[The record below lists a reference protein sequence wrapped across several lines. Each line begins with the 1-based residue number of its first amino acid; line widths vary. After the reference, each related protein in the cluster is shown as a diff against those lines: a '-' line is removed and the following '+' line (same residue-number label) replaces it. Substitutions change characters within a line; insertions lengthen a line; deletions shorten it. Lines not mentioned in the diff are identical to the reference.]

1 MAGNGKEYE
10 RVNIG
15 SEVLNEYPVPNLVE
29 IQTSSYKDFLQLDKI
44 MKGQQPD
51 EELGLEH
58 LFNTYFPIESPNGDM
73 RIEYAGYSVD
83 PDDIYAMKS
92 ETECKRKGATFG
104 VPVKVKVRLVKRNS
118 DIQERDIFFGEFPVM
133 TDRGTFIINGSER
146 VIVSSIVRS
155 PGVIFKNM
163 NKKGQKSS
171 LFTANLYPYLGSM
184 LSFVFERTNVDDKEN
199 KLDAKEDYVED
210 FDGESGEAGDKE
222 SKYIIYAAAHNIIY
236 ATSPRSKDDTQS
248 FKKIAIPVTFF
259 MRMLGLDTRDKI
271 VAQFYSSELIDTG
284 DYDGHFPR
292 FLYKDI
298 KRDNETLFCAGDAV
312 DKNTLQSLYATGV
325 TEVEVVDTLE
335 TNLDDLPAMAILK
348 TLQQERSL
356 IYRAKHISTM
366 NKRAIS
372 VKRSEWDDI
381 ERIYREEGKEFR
393 DLYLGYIAEKWK
405 TFLPQHIRTTNDND
419 RVLKYYQEFFR
430 DKNRYDF
437 SRIGRY
443 KLNKKFFGMDEEKYI
458 SETTLTIED
467 VIQTSRM
474 IMDFGDGKSGKD
486 DEDSLGNRRVRTV
499 RELLENSLAD
509 AFSKMVKAAK
519 DKMNLSED
527 DVKAQDI
534 ISIKPII
541 GTVREFFGSSQLSQF
556 MDQVNPLAELTHKR
570 RISAIGPKGGIKR
583 DNARQLFDVRD
594 VNYTHY
600 GKICPIETPEG
611 GNIGLILTLANY
623 AKINEFGF
631 IETPYRKVLDGVVLM
646 DDEETKYLDVN
657 DEEKST
663 IAQGNAY
670 VEKSGKD
677 FVLKGDVSVRAN
689 QDYSTAS
696 PDKVNWMD
704 VSPKQVVSVA
714 ASLIPFLEHDDA
726 NRALMGSN
734 MQRQAV
740 PLVFPETPRVG
751 TGMEKRTAYD
761 SSIMVKSRR
770 AGEVVYVSSVAIKV
784 KPDAPS
790 VPGELDVYELR
801 KYEITNQDSCMNQR
815 PLVNV
820 GDRVEKGSVL
830 ADGPSTDHGEL
841 ALGRNILVGFVP
853 WNGYNYE
860 DAVLISER
868 VVSEDIYTSIHI
880 KEFETDRKET
890 KLGEERFSRD
900 LPNTS
905 DRAVEHLD
913 SDGIVCIGTY
923 VRSGDILVGKTT
935 PKTETENT
943 PEQKLLNSIFG
954 EKSKDTRNASL
965 VVPHGVEG
973 TVIDIQRITK
983 KEELAAGSLET
994 VKVYIATKRKL
1005 KQGDKMA
1012 GRHGNKGVVSR
1023 VLPQEDMPYMED
1035 GTPLDVCLNPLG
1047 VPSRMNIGQLM
1058 ETQLG
1063 WAAVKNDVWY
1073 KTPVFQSA
1081 TMEQIEEEMVKAG
1094 LPKDSKVTLYDGRT
1108 GVPFVN
1114 KVFCGYIYY
1123 LKLHHLVD
1131 DKMHARATGPY
1142 SLVTQQPLGGK
1153 AMFGGQRL
1161 GEMEVWAF
1169 EAYGA
1174 ANNLQELLTVKSD
1187 DMQGR
1192 VNIYQSIVKG
1202 EPAKQADDL
1211 PEGYKVLCQGL
1222 RGLALDLAAYD
1233 KDGNLIPLTER
1244 DREIIK
1250 KKEKE
1255 KNNQ

>member
-430 DKNRYDF
+430 DKNRHDF

-474 IMDFGDGKSGKD
+474 IMDFGDGKFGKD

-1250 KKEKE
+1250 KKEKD
-1255 KNNQ
+1255 NQ

>member
-474 IMDFGDGKSGKD
+474 IMDFGDGKFGKD

-689 QDYSTAS
+689 QDYSTVS

-820 GDRVEKGSVL
+820 GDKVEKGSVL

-1250 KKEKE
+1250 KKEKD
-1255 KNNQ
+1255 NQ

>member
-118 DIQERDIFFGEFPVM
+118 DIQERDIFFGEFADM

-474 IMDFGDGKSGKD
+474 IMDFGDGKFGKD

-1250 KKEKE
+1250 KKEKD
-1255 KNNQ
+1255 NQ

>member
-474 IMDFGDGKSGKD
+474 IMDFGDGKFGKD

-541 GTVREFFGSSQLSQF
+541 GTVREFFGSSHLSQF

-1250 KKEKE
+1250 KKEKD
-1255 KNNQ
+1255 NQ

>member
-474 IMDFGDGKSGKD
+474 IMDFGDGKFGKD

-868 VVSEDIYTSIHI
+868 VVSEDIYASIHI

-1250 KKEKE
+1250 KKEKD
-1255 KNNQ
+1255 NQ

>member
-210 FDGESGEAGDKE
+210 FDGESGEASDKE

-474 IMDFGDGKSGKD
+474 IMDFGDGKFGKD

-1250 KKEKE
+1250 KKEKD
-1255 KNNQ
+1255 NQ

>member
-58 LFNTYFPIESPNGDM
+58 LFNTYCPIESPNGDM

-474 IMDFGDGKSGKD
+474 IMDFGDGKFGKD

-1114 KVFCGYIYY
+1114 KVFCGYIYC

-1250 KKEKE
+1250 KKEKD
-1255 KNNQ
+1255 NQ

>member
-474 IMDFGDGKSGKD
+474 IMDFGDGKFGKD

-677 FVLKGDVSVRAN
+677 FILKGDVSVRAN

-1250 KKEKE
+1250 KKEKD
-1255 KNNQ
+1255 NQ

>member
-1 MAGNGKEYE
+1 MDKDKWENIQ
-10 RVNIG
+10 RV
-15 SEVLNEYPVPNLVE
+15 
-29 IQTSSYKDFLQLDKI
+29 
-44 MKGQQPD
+44 
-51 EELGLEH
+51 
-58 LFNTYFPIESPNGDM
+58 
-73 RIEYAGYSVD
+73 
-83 PDDIYAMKS
+83 
-92 ETECKRKGATFG
+92 
-104 VPVKVKVRLVKRNS
+104 
-118 DIQERDIFFGEFPVM
+118 
-133 TDRGTFIINGSER
+133 
-146 VIVSSIVRS
+146 
-155 PGVIFKNM
+155 
-163 NKKGQKSS
+163 
-171 LFTANLYPYLGSM
+171 
-184 LSFVFERTNVDDKEN
+184 
-199 KLDAKEDYVED
+199 
-210 FDGESGEAGDKE
+210 
-222 SKYIIYAAAHNIIY
+222 
-236 ATSPRSKDDTQS
+236 
-248 FKKIAIPVTFF
+248 
-259 MRMLGLDTRDKI
+259 
-271 VAQFYSSELIDTG
+271 
-284 DYDGHFPR
+284 
-292 FLYKDI
+292 
-298 KRDNETLFCAGDAV
+298 
-312 DKNTLQSLYATGV
+312 
-325 TEVEVVDTLE
+325 
-335 TNLDDLPAMAILK
+335 
-348 TLQQERSL
+348 
-356 IYRAKHISTM
+356 
-366 NKRAIS
+366 
-372 VKRSEWDDI
+372 
-381 ERIYREEGKEFR
+381 YREEGTEFR
-393 DLYLGYIAEKWK
+393 DLYLTYVSEKWK
-405 TFLPQHIRTTNDND
+405 TFLPQHIRTTLDKD
-419 RVLKYYQEFFR
+419 RVLTYYQEFFR

-474 IMDFGDGKSGKD
+474 IMDFGDGKFGKD

-820 GDRVEKGSVL
+820 GDKVEKGSVL

-853 WNGYNYE
+853 
-860 DAVLISER
+860 
-868 VVSEDIYTSIHI
+868 
-880 KEFETDRKET
+880 
-890 KLGEERFSRD
+890 
-900 LPNTS
+900 
-905 DRAVEHLD
+905 
-913 SDGIVCIGTY
+913 
-923 VRSGDILVGKTT
+923 
-935 PKTETENT
+935 
-943 PEQKLLNSIFG
+943 
-954 EKSKDTRNASL
+954 
-965 VVPHGVEG
+965 
-973 TVIDIQRITK
+973 
-983 KEELAAGSLET
+983 
-994 VKVYIATKRKL
+994 
-1005 KQGDKMA
+1005 
-1012 GRHGNKGVVSR
+1012 
-1023 VLPQEDMPYMED
+1023 
-1035 GTPLDVCLNPLG
+1035 
-1047 VPSRMNIGQLM
+1047 
-1058 ETQLG
+1058 
-1063 WAAVKNDVWY
+1063 
-1073 KTPVFQSA
+1073 
-1081 TMEQIEEEMVKAG
+1081 
-1094 LPKDSKVTLYDGRT
+1094 
-1108 GVPFVN
+1108 
-1114 KVFCGYIYY
+1114 
-1123 LKLHHLVD
+1123 
-1131 DKMHARATGPY
+1131 
-1142 SLVTQQPLGGK
+1142 
-1153 AMFGGQRL
+1153 
-1161 GEMEVWAF
+1161 
-1169 EAYGA
+1169 
-1174 ANNLQELLTVKSD
+1174 
-1187 DMQGR
+1187 
-1192 VNIYQSIVKG
+1192 
-1202 EPAKQADDL
+1202 
-1211 PEGYKVLCQGL
+1211 
-1222 RGLALDLAAYD
+1222 
-1233 KDGNLIPLTER
+1233 
-1244 DREIIK
+1244 
-1250 KKEKE
+1250 
-1255 KNNQ
+1255 

>member
-474 IMDFGDGKSGKD
+474 IMDFGDGKFGKD

-623 AKINEFGF
+623 ANINEFGF

-1250 KKEKE
+1250 KKEKD
-1255 KNNQ
+1255 NQ

>member
-474 IMDFGDGKSGKD
+474 IMDFGDGKFGKD

-704 VSPKQVVSVA
+704 VSPKQVLSVA

-801 KYEITNQDSCMNQR
+801 KYEITNQGSCMNQR

-1250 KKEKE
+1250 KKEKD
-1255 KNNQ
+1255 NQ

>member
-474 IMDFGDGKSGKD
+474 IMDFGDGKFGKD

-820 GDRVEKGSVL
+820 GDKVEKGSVL

-1250 KKEKE
+1250 KKEKD
-1255 KNNQ
+1255 NQ

>member
-474 IMDFGDGKSGKD
+474 IMDFGDGKFGKD

-790 VPGELDVYELR
+790 VPGELDVSELR

-1250 KKEKE
+1250 KKEKD
-1255 KNNQ
+1255 NQ

>member
-474 IMDFGDGKSGKD
+474 IMDFGDGKFGKD

-663 IAQGNAY
+663 TAQGNAY

-1250 KKEKE
+1250 KKEKD
-1255 KNNQ
+1255 NQ

>member
-1 MAGNGKEYE
+1 M
-10 RVNIG
+10 
-15 SEVLNEYPVPNLVE
+15 
-29 IQTSSYKDFLQLDKI
+29 
-44 MKGQQPD
+44 
-51 EELGLEH
+51 
-58 LFNTYFPIESPNGDM
+58 
-73 RIEYAGYSVD
+73 
-83 PDDIYAMKS
+83 
-92 ETECKRKGATFG
+92 
-104 VPVKVKVRLVKRNS
+104 
-118 DIQERDIFFGEFPVM
+118 
-133 TDRGTFIINGSER
+133 
-146 VIVSSIVRS
+146 
-155 PGVIFKNM
+155 
-163 NKKGQKSS
+163 
-171 LFTANLYPYLGSM
+171 
-184 LSFVFERTNVDDKEN
+184 
-199 KLDAKEDYVED
+199 
-210 FDGESGEAGDKE
+210 
-222 SKYIIYAAAHNIIY
+222 
-236 ATSPRSKDDTQS
+236 
-248 FKKIAIPVTFF
+248 
-259 MRMLGLDTRDKI
+259 
-271 VAQFYSSELIDTG
+271 
-284 DYDGHFPR
+284 
-292 FLYKDI
+292 
-298 KRDNETLFCAGDAV
+298 
-312 DKNTLQSLYATGV
+312 
-325 TEVEVVDTLE
+325 
-335 TNLDDLPAMAILK
+335 
-348 TLQQERSL
+348 
-356 IYRAKHISTM
+356 
-366 NKRAIS
+366 
-372 VKRSEWDDI
+372 
-381 ERIYREEGKEFR
+381 
-393 DLYLGYIAEKWK
+393 
-405 TFLPQHIRTTNDND
+405 
-419 RVLKYYQEFFR
+419 
-430 DKNRYDF
+430 
-437 SRIGRY
+437 
-443 KLNKKFFGMDEEKYI
+443 
-458 SETTLTIED
+458 
-467 VIQTSRM
+467 
-474 IMDFGDGKSGKD
+474 
-486 DEDSLGNRRVRTV
+486 
-499 RELLENSLAD
+499 
-509 AFSKMVKAAK
+509 
-519 DKMNLSED
+519 
-527 DVKAQDI
+527 
-534 ISIKPII
+534 
-541 GTVREFFGSSQLSQF
+541 
-556 MDQVNPLAELTHKR
+556 
-570 RISAIGPKGGIKR
+570 
-583 DNARQLFDVRD
+583 
-594 VNYTHY
+594 
-600 GKICPIETPEG
+600 
-611 GNIGLILTLANY
+611 
-623 AKINEFGF
+623 
-631 IETPYRKVLDGVVLM
+631 
-646 DDEETKYLDVN
+646 
-657 DEEKST
+657 
-663 IAQGNAY
+663 
-670 VEKSGKD
+670 
-677 FVLKGDVSVRAN
+677 

-696 PDKVNWMD
+696 PSDIDWMD

-761 SSIMVKSRR
+761 SCIMVKARR

-784 KPDAPS
+784 KPNKPS
-790 VPGELDVYELR
+790 VPNELDVYELR

-820 GDRVEKGSVL
+820 GDKVEKGSVL

-880 KEFETDRKET
+880 KEYEVDRKET

-983 KEELAAGSLET
+983 KEELAPGSLET

-1063 WAAVKNDVWY
+1063 WAAVKNDIWY

-1081 TMEQIEEEMVKAG
+1081 TMEQIENEMVKAG

-1187 DMQGR
+1187 DMKGR

-1202 EPAKQADDL
+1202 EPAEQPDDL

-1233 KDGNLIPLTER
+1233 ENGNLIPLTER
-1244 DREIIK
+1244 DKEIIN

>member
-474 IMDFGDGKSGKD
+474 IMDFGDGKFGKD

-1169 EAYGA
+1169 AAYGA
-1174 ANNLQELLTVKSD
+1174 ANNMQELLTVKSD

-1250 KKEKE
+1250 KKEKD
-1255 KNNQ
+1255 NQ

>member
-1 MAGNGKEYE
+1 MAGNGKEFE

-44 MKGQQPD
+44 MNGQEPD

-58 LFNTYFPIESPNGDM
+58 LFRTYFPIESPNHEM
-73 RIEYAGYSVD
+73 KIEYAGYSVD
-83 PDDIYAMKS
+83 PNDVYAMKS
-92 ETECKRKGATFG
+92 ETECKRKGSTFG
-104 VPVKVKVRLVKRNS
+104 VPVKVKIRLEKRNGE
-118 DIQERDIFFGEFPVM
+118 IQEKEIFFGEFPVM

-474 IMDFGDGKSGKD
+474 IMDFGDGKFGKD

-1250 KKEKE
+1250 KKEKD
-1255 KNNQ
+1255 NQ

>member
-405 TFLPQHIRTTNDND
+405 TFLPQHIRTSNDND

-474 IMDFGDGKSGKD
+474 IMDFGDGKFGKD

-1250 KKEKE
+1250 KKEKD
-1255 KNNQ
+1255 NQ

>member
-474 IMDFGDGKSGKD
+474 IMDFGDGKFGKD

-1012 GRHGNKGVVSR
+1012 GRHGNKGVVSI

-1250 KKEKE
+1250 KKEKD
-1255 KNNQ
+1255 NQ

>member
-73 RIEYAGYSVD
+73 RIEYARYSVD

-474 IMDFGDGKSGKD
+474 IMDFGDGKFGKD

-820 GDRVEKGSVL
+820 GDKVEKGSVL

-1187 DMQGR
+1187 EMQGR

-1250 KKEKE
+1250 KKEKD
-1255 KNNQ
+1255 NQ

>member
-133 TDRGTFIINGSER
+133 TERGTFIINGSER

-474 IMDFGDGKSGKD
+474 IMDFGDGKFGKD

-1250 KKEKE
+1250 KKEKD
-1255 KNNQ
+1255 NQ

>member
-1 MAGNGKEYE
+1 MAGNGKEFE

-44 MKGQQPD
+44 MNGQEPD

-58 LFNTYFPIESPNGDM
+58 LFRTYFPIESPNHEM
-73 RIEYAGYSVD
+73 KIEYAGYSVD
-83 PDDIYAMKS
+83 PNDVYAMKS
-92 ETECKRKGATFG
+92 ETECKRKGSTFG
-104 VPVKVKVRLVKRNS
+104 VPVKVKIRLEKRNGE
-118 DIQERDIFFGEFPVM
+118 IQEKEIFFGEFPVM

-474 IMDFGDGKSGKD
+474 IMDFGDGKFGKD

-761 SSIMVKSRR
+761 SCIMVKARR

-784 KPDAPS
+784 KPNKPS
-790 VPGELDVYELR
+790 VPNELDVYELR

-820 GDRVEKGSVL
+820 GDKVEKGSVL

-880 KEFETDRKET
+880 KEYEVDRKET

-983 KEELAAGSLET
+983 KEELAPGSLET

-1250 KKEKE
+1250 KKEKD
-1255 KNNQ
+1255 NQ

>member
-474 IMDFGDGKSGKD
+474 IMDFGDGKFGKD

-1142 SLVTQQPLGGK
+1142 SLVTQQRLGGK

-1250 KKEKE
+1250 KKEKD
-1255 KNNQ
+1255 NQ

>member
-474 IMDFGDGKSGKD
+474 IMDFGDGKFGKD

-1123 LKLHHLVD
+1123 LKLHHIVD

-1250 KKEKE
+1250 KKEKD
-1255 KNNQ
+1255 NQ

>member
-133 TDRGTFIINGSER
+133 TDRGTFSINGSER

-474 IMDFGDGKSGKD
+474 IMDFGDGKFGKD

-1250 KKEKE
+1250 KKEKD
-1255 KNNQ
+1255 NQ

>member
-474 IMDFGDGKSGKD
+474 IMDFGDGKFGKD

-570 RISAIGPKGGIKR
+570 RISAIDPKGGIKR

-1250 KKEKE
+1250 KKEKD
-1255 KNNQ
+1255 NQ

>member
-474 IMDFGDGKSGKD
+474 IMDFGDGKFGKD

-1114 KVFCGYIYY
+1114 KVFWGYIYY

-1250 KKEKE
+1250 KKEKD
-1255 KNNQ
+1255 NQ

>member
-474 IMDFGDGKSGKD
+474 IMDFGDGKFGKD

-1187 DMQGR
+1187 DMKGR

-1202 EPAKQADDL
+1202 EPAEQPDDL

-1233 KDGNLIPLTER
+1233 ENGNLIPLTER
-1244 DREIIK
+1244 DKEIIN

>member
-1 MAGNGKEYE
+1 MAGNGKEFE

-44 MKGQQPD
+44 MNGQEPD

-58 LFNTYFPIESPNGDM
+58 LFRTYFPIESPNHEM
-73 RIEYAGYSVD
+73 KIEYAGYSVD
-83 PDDIYAMKS
+83 PNDVYAMKS
-92 ETECKRKGATFG
+92 ETECKRKGSTFG
-104 VPVKVKVRLVKRNS
+104 VPVKVKIRLEKRNGE
-118 DIQERDIFFGEFPVM
+118 IQEKEIFFGEFPVM

-474 IMDFGDGKSGKD
+474 IMDFGDGKFGKD

-1114 KVFCGYIYY
+1114 KVVCGYIYY

-1250 KKEKE
+1250 KKEKD
-1255 KNNQ
+1255 NQ

>member
-474 IMDFGDGKSGKD
+474 IMDFGDGKFGKD

-556 MDQVNPLAELTHKR
+556 MDQVNPLAELTPKR

-1250 KKEKE
+1250 KKEKD
-1255 KNNQ
+1255 NQ

>member
-474 IMDFGDGKSGKD
+474 IMDFGDGKFGKD

-534 ISIKPII
+534 ISIKPIM

-1250 KKEKE
+1250 KKEKD
-1255 KNNQ
+1255 NQ

>member
-474 IMDFGDGKSGKD
+474 IMDFGDGKFGKD

-820 GDRVEKGSVL
+820 GDKVEKGSVL

-1108 GVPFVN
+1108 GVLFVN

-1250 KKEKE
+1250 KKEKD
-1255 KNNQ
+1255 NQ

>member
-474 IMDFGDGKSGKD
+474 IMDFGDGKFGKD

-1094 LPKDSKVTLYDGRT
+1094 LPKGSKVTLYDGRT

-1250 KKEKE
+1250 KKEKD
-1255 KNNQ
+1255 NQ

>member
-312 DKNTLQSLYATGV
+312 DKNTLQSLYATGI

-474 IMDFGDGKSGKD
+474 IMDFGDGKFGKD

-1063 WAAVKNDVWY
+1063 WAAVKNDIWY

-1081 TMEQIEEEMVKAG
+1081 TMEQIENEMVKAG

-1187 DMQGR
+1187 DMKGR

-1202 EPAKQADDL
+1202 EPAEQPDDL

-1233 KDGNLIPLTER
+1233 ENGNLIPLTER
-1244 DREIIK
+1244 DKEIIN

>member
-474 IMDFGDGKSGKD
+474 IMDFGDGKFGKD

-611 GNIGLILTLANY
+611 GNIGLILTLAHY

-1250 KKEKE
+1250 KKEKD
-1255 KNNQ
+1255 NQ

>member
-1 MAGNGKEYE
+1 
-10 RVNIG
+10 
-15 SEVLNEYPVPNLVE
+15 
-29 IQTSSYKDFLQLDKI
+29 
-44 MKGQQPD
+44 
-51 EELGLEH
+51 
-58 LFNTYFPIESPNGDM
+58 
-73 RIEYAGYSVD
+73 
-83 PDDIYAMKS
+83 
-92 ETECKRKGATFG
+92 
-104 VPVKVKVRLVKRNS
+104 
-118 DIQERDIFFGEFPVM
+118 
-133 TDRGTFIINGSER
+133 
-146 VIVSSIVRS
+146 
-155 PGVIFKNM
+155 
-163 NKKGQKSS
+163 
-171 LFTANLYPYLGSM
+171 
-184 LSFVFERTNVDDKEN
+184 
-199 KLDAKEDYVED
+199 
-210 FDGESGEAGDKE
+210 
-222 SKYIIYAAAHNIIY
+222 
-236 ATSPRSKDDTQS
+236 
-248 FKKIAIPVTFF
+248 

-474 IMDFGDGKSGKD
+474 IMDFGDGKFGKD

-1250 KKEKE
+1250 KKEKD
-1255 KNNQ
+1255 NQ

>member
-474 IMDFGDGKSGKD
+474 IMDFGDGKFGKD

-1108 GVPFVN
+1108 GVPFVI

-1250 KKEKE
+1250 KKEKD
-1255 KNNQ
+1255 NQ